1 MVYQEAFLVVVGDRS
16 PVVGRVA
23 GMVTVDIVVGGDNK
37 VVVPA
42 LQNFYYF
49 GFESLPIDHH
59 VLQYLTVN

>member
-1 MVYQEAFLVVVGDRS
+1 VPQEAFLEVVGDRS

-42 LQNFYYF
+42 LQNFHLF
-49 GFESLPIDHH
+49 DFEFLPINHH
-59 VLQYLTVN
+59 VHQYLTVN